1 MLNRL
6 GARLRDI
13 PRRTAILLGLAGAL
27 LMALCSHAVGAPR
40 YRGGLLQEIGWS
52 NVGFGHLYGIVIAI
66 MWVAILLLIASWI
79 ILGGRLVRL
88 GEPIGA
94 WPVVAWVA
102 PLVVAGP
109 MMSRDVYSYLMQGTL
124 ARDGHNAYEVGAS
137 ASPGRIFFEVSAD
150 WRNTTTPYGPLHL
163 WLGEG
168 IVRVTGENV
177 TLGVLAYKLISI
189 AGLIALVFAVRA
201 LARAL
206 TSSERTAEIA
216 VWIGVVNPLAV
227 IHFIG
232 GMHSEV
238 LMMPLVVAA
247 LVLGMR
253 LAPWQGLLA
262 GSALIAVAVALKAT
276 ALFALPFLVWIFVA
290 RAAGSL
296 PGADGPRR
304 SLRQVLGDLRV
315 FTGRRFAVL
324 LAGGVASVAAT
335 GGVLALITWASGQT
349 WGWVAE
355 ISGNSKVINP
365 LALPSLIAGLL
376 ARPIGLVNEDI
387 YFNDILEV
395 VRPISTVLMLLGLV
409 ACWVIW
415 RRGTRDA
422 LVGATAAYMVTC
434 VFNAVVLPWY
444 YLAPLALVG
453 VWLRDRRALFAVA
466 WLSMT
471 TCLMFDSGG
480 GNRLYDIIWI
490 AVCGALMWWA
500 ARACLLDDG
509 HRLRTA
515 HDLTGEVSV
524 ERVDR
529 TARQ

>member
-27 LMALCSHAVGAPR
+27 LMALCSHAVGATR

-137 ASPGRIFFEVSAD
+137 ASPGRMFFEVSAD

-276 ALFALPFLVWIFVA
+276 ALFALPFL
-290 RAAGSL
+290 
-296 PGADGPRR
+296 
-304 SLRQVLGDLRV
+304 
-315 FTGRRFAVL
+315 
-324 LAGGVASVAAT
+324 
-335 GGVLALITWASGQT
+335 
-349 WGWVAE
+349 
-355 ISGNSKVINP
+355 
-365 LALPSLIAGLL
+365 
-376 ARPIGLVNEDI
+376 
-387 YFNDILEV
+387 
-395 VRPISTVLMLLGLV
+395 
-409 ACWVIW
+409 
-415 RRGTRDA
+415 
-422 LVGATAAYMVTC
+422 
-434 VFNAVVLPWY
+434 
-444 YLAPLALVG
+444 
-453 VWLRDRRALFAVA
+453 
-466 WLSMT
+466 
-471 TCLMFDSGG
+471 
-480 GNRLYDIIWI
+480 
-490 AVCGALMWWA
+490 
-500 ARACLLDDG
+500 
-509 HRLRTA
+509 
-515 HDLTGEVSV
+515 
-524 ERVDR
+524 
-529 TARQ
+529 